1 MPLNKYST
9 SVQVLLVLVVI
20 LASAV
25 GPVAAS
31 PDDGLLDGD
40 GETGNTSDVVGDT
53 VNSTT
58 EQVGSTADAVGET
71 TGTTD
76 ATESVSDTVSETTE
90 AGSETTDAATSAG
103 DVTGEATDA
112 TAAAEATDA
121 ETTAAGDALERGIG
135 TGVLPINS
143 LPVEQVP
150 GTGDAAPIEPEDSP
164 YGSEAEG
171 RLDACAFPVR
181 SDDLPLEQAPGPA
194 DLPVK
199 LNVPGVPVGLLT
211 PEVVADLAFSFAP
224 APCEVYDPHD
234 PSVDPTEPPSDPWAV
249 AELSDVTAGPDG
261 LRVAGGSRGLLEE
274 GGVGGVGLAGVVAN
288 PKQVSGG
295 ERLKLTDGR
304 TSRYLYLEGIGTVL
318 VEKRV
323 VDGDLVIGV
332 LGSTVAVQAQC
343 ELQNPSAPS
352 AENPTGPCTYEAT
365 GLPPYVTA
373 GQIIETVRNPPTEPP
388 VEPRQD

>member
-20 LASAV
+20 LASVV

-31 PDDGLLDGD
+31 PGDGLLDGD
-40 GETGNTSDVVGDT
+40 DGTGNTSDVIGDT

-58 EQVGSTADAVGET
+58 EQVGSTADTVGES
-71 TGTTD
+71 TGATD
-76 ATESVSDTVSETTE
+76 ATDSVRDTVSETTD
-90 AGSETTDAATSAG
+90 AVSESTDASTEAAGATG
-103 DVTGEATDA
+103 GETS
-112 TAAAEATDA
+112 
-121 ETTAAGDALERGIG
+121 AAGDALERGIG
-135 TGVLPINS
+135 TGVLPHDR

-150 GTGDAAPIEPEDSP
+150 GTGESAPVEPEDSP
-164 YGSEAEG
+164 YGSEADG
-171 RLDACAFPVR
+171 RLDACALPVR

-211 PEVVADLAFSFAP
+211 PEVVADLALSFP
-224 APCEVYDPHD
+224 PKPCEVYDPHD
-234 PSVDPTEPPSDPWAV
+234 PSIDPTEPPSDPWAV

-261 LRVAGGSRGLLEE
+261 LRIAGGSRGLLEE
-274 GGVGGVGLAGVVAN
+274 DGVGGIALAGVVAN

-318 VEKRV
+318 VEKRIV
-323 VDGDLVIGV
+323 GGDLVIGV
-332 LGSTVAVQAQC
+332 LGRTVDVDARC
-343 ELQNPSAPS
+343 ELQSPSAPS
-352 AENPTGPCTYEAT
+352 AENPAGPCTYEAS
-365 GLPPYVTA
+365 GLPQYVTA
-373 GQIIETVRNPPTEPP
+373 EQIIETVRNPPSKPP